1 MEAHYFTCGQLL
13 DVLAEIETIK
23 DNKLFVK
30 HIFSIIH
37 HEVITVSYLNAPHQS
52 NDDAHLGDNLLLVG
66 LEQAKRDAKNK
77 LLTYC
82 YLLKGTNEVALPL
95 LQKAQET
102 KACIENLKAQSKNTP
117 FWQLKLLIS
126 LWKTKKGMLQEH
138 IPFTDVGN
146 LFLYLYIK
154 RGIGDAMTFR
164 YDLMRFSRHVSKA
177 PEEKKNGK
185 LRFKNPFSGSS
196 IMGSINSLL

>member
-13 DVLAEIETIK
+13 DVLTEIEAIT
-23 DNKLFVK
+23 DNKMFVK
-30 HIFSIIH
+30 CIFSIIH
-37 HEVITVSYLNAPHQS
+37 HEVITVSYLNVHHQS
-52 NDDAHLGDNLLLVG
+52 NGDTHLGDNLLLIG

-77 LLTYC
+77 LLKFC
-82 YLLKGTNEVALPL
+82 YSLKETDEVALSL

-102 KACIENLKAQSKNTP
+102 KVCIENLKIQSKNTP
-117 FWQLKLLIS
+117 FWQVGMLIS
-126 LWKTKKGMLQEH
+126 LWKTKKEILDTH
-138 IPFTDVGN
+138 IPFTDVGS
-146 LFLYLYIK
+146 LLLYLYIK

-185 LRFKNPFSGSS
+185 LRFKNPFSSSS
-196 IMGSINSLL
+196 IMGSIDSSL